1 MQAATLPL
9 PYGWIWIKEGLLL
22 FKRQPLAMF
31 FWSLATNM
39 LINLSYLVPLIGQI
53 ALITATPLLTFI
65 VLNACHRIAKG
76 EIIQFG
82 TWLTPI
88 KSPDVKGPLLRL
100 GVLYMLACMAG
111 GAVATLPY
119 MDSIFNALPQDGQA
133 TESEVMAALQA
144 PMLTFAA
151 IYILI
156 SAIFWHAP
164 ALVGWHRIPIK
175 QALFYSMVAC
185 WRNKL
190 PFVTYGLCWAG
201 IYFLSYKFGHLLF
214 AMGLS
219 PTSIQLLSTPIT
231 LAIMAV
237 LYCSFYPIYLTVFGP
252 SAMARQ
258 HHTDD
263 VEDDPEDYNH

>member
-9 PYGWIWIKEGLLL
+9 SYGWVWVKEGMLL
-22 FKRQPLAMF
+22 FKRQPMAMF
-31 FWSLATNM
+31 FWSLVTNM
-39 LINLSYLVPLIGQI
+39 LINLSYLVPVLGQI

-76 EIIQFG
+76 E
-82 TWLTPI
+82 TMPLNAWLKPI
-88 KSPDVKGPLLRL
+88 KPAEVKGPLLRL
-100 GVLYMLACMAG
+100 GLLYMLACMAG
-111 GAVATLPY
+111 GLLSTLPFV
-119 MDSIFNALPQDGQA
+119 DGILNAIPQEGQVV
-133 TESEVMAALQA
+133 ESDVIALMRA
-144 PMLTFAA
+144 PMITFTA

-164 ALVGWHRIPIK
+164 ALVGWHHIPIK
-175 QALFYSMVAC
+175 KALFYSMVAC

-190 PFVTYGLCWAG
+190 PFIVYGLCWAG
-201 IYFLSYKFGHLLF
+201 LYFLTYKLGHLLL

-219 PTSIQLLSTPIT
+219 PSGAQLLSTPVT
-231 LAIMAV
+231 LALMAV

-258 HHTDD
+258 AESNVNENELDH
-263 VEDDPEDYNH
+263 